1 MSEIRIKREQIL
13 LAKIEERDKR
23 IAELEKELEDLIRLV
38 VGDSS
43 PSAES

>member
-1 MSEIRIKREQIL
+1 MSEIRIKRERIL
-13 LAKIEERDKR
+13 LAKIYDRDKR
-23 IAELEKELEDLIRLV
+23 IIELEKELEDLIRLV